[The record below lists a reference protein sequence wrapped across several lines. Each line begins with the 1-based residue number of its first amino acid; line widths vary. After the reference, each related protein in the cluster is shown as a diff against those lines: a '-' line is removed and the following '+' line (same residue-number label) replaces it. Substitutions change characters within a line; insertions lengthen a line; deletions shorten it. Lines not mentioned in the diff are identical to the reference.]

1 MTWLLGSTET
11 TPELEGRGK
20 TPLPAFNRVV
30 ELFSKAADTLLYE
43 TLTREI
49 ASLGLLPFHSP
60 LVAVLLLLAQSESS
74 KLQCSAKAQEITDA
88 FLDFADSPSASM
100 TFHVDREKLERLLD
114 TAHVV
119 ARFYATNLVWEEFG
133 VGAFP
138 HDGGGGEERDS
149 ESAGGGGRGGGGGEG
164 AAAAAKKQ
172 KMDESRVNIS
182 PAHLAM
188 PYTVE
193 EEAWLRD
200 SLDKFSAAYKEVS
213 LGEEFRSEF
222 VMFSYDVPLSKR
234 FVPDQ
239 IAAFVERGRGSVQQ

>member
-1 MTWLLGSTET
+1 MTWLLGSTEA
-11 TPELEGRGK
+11 TPELAGRG
-20 TPLPAFNRVV
+20 TVPLPAFNRVV

-49 ASLGLLPFHSP
+49 ATLGLRPFHSP

-74 KLQCSAKAQEITDA
+74 KLQCSARAQEVTDA
-88 FLDFADSPSASM
+88 FLDFAASPSASM

-119 ARFYATNLVWEEFG
+119 AKFYATNLVWEEFG

-138 HDGGGGEERDS
+138 HDGNGEEPGGGECD
-149 ESAGGGGRGGGGGEG
+149 GGEG
-164 AAAAAKKQ
+164 AAKKA
-172 KMDESRVNIS
+172 KMDETVGMS
-182 PAHLAM
+182 PHLAM

-193 EEAWLRD
+193 EEAWLRG

-239 IAAFVERGRGSVQQ
+239 IAAFVERGRGSVQQWNNVPLSFP